1 MRTYEISK
9 QVKKGTFDSDV
20 IDSVMS
26 NKTTAGVLSFIN
38 EAEKTRVRELYSR
51 VILKDGDIRFD
62 AFWHQLRD
70 CFD

>member
-1 MRTYEISK
+1 
-9 QVKKGTFDSDV
+9 
-20 IDSVMS
+20 MS